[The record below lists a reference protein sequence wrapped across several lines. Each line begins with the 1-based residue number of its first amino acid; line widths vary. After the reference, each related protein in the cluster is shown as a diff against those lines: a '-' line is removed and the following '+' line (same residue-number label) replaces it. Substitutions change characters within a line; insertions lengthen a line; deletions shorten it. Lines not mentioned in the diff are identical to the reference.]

1 MKKLSLSLLFGG
13 LVPSI
18 FAALV
23 FADLGF
29 NDVCVMVFAAVM
41 NTFVLFNWTKGL
53 LRCTRKCAALAA
65 IWLCIIVAGN
75 FIVTGQATTMIGF
88 PIIYWT
94 AVVAISKRR
103 VAKC

>member
-1 MKKLSLSLLFGG
+1 MKKIILSLIFGAI
-13 LVPSI
+13 VPSI
-18 FAALV
+18 FAALI

-29 NDVCVMVFAAVM
+29 SNICVTACGAVM
-41 NTFVLFNWTKGL
+41 NTLVFFNWTKGV
-53 LRCTRKCAALAA
+53 LRCTRKCAAFAA

-88 PIIYWT
+88 PIIYWA
-94 AVVAISKRR
+94 AVVAISKRW